1 MNPVRKQRL
10 LVVLAVLIGLGI
22 ACGLMFYALRQNINL
37 FYTLQ
42 QIAAGEAPLDAQ
54 MRVGGLVEPGTVI
67 RNPETLDVTFGLTD
81 GKGRFTVHYQ
91 GILPDL
97 FREGQGIVA
106 NGTLVS
112 RTRFEAE
119 EVLAKH
125 DETYM
130 PPEVQDALEKAGHP
144 GASKADPKGGEKE
157 YTPSGY

>member
-10 LVVLAVLIGLGI
+10 FVVLAVLAGL
-22 ACGLMFYALRQNINL
+22 AVAVGLAVYALRQNINL
-37 FYTLQ
+37 FYTPQ
-42 QIAAGEAPLDAQ
+42 QIVNGEAPVGAK
-54 MRVGGLVEPGTVI
+54 MRVGGLVEDGSVQRDPKTLNVVFTV
-67 RNPETLDVTFGLTD
+67 TD
-81 GKGRFTVHYQ
+81 GKGSFDIHYQ

-112 RTRFEAE
+112 RDRFEAD

-144 GASKADPKGGEKE
+144 GSKPAAKEKDA
-157 YTPSGY
+157 GYPQGAYN